1 MGEILK
7 LKRKQVKDSVLVI
20 VGTQE
25 IRQIQVVK
33 ECCYLESNDNEP
45 INALVSS
52 IHLAKAYSENG
63 FERILF
69 FRNQFNHAIA
79 VMNDSIINLFEGG
92 INVYVSKCGLILL
105 WGDFD
110 IYSTVDMQQ
119 LNFHRELDNFFKK
132 YRIRNIYLKNGKDYI
147 SIESFKT
154 GSVMSIPIHTTIN
167 LKGNCSGKIS
177 LPKNLL

>member
-25 IRQIQVVK
+25 IRQIQVVE

-119 LNFHRELDNFFKK
+119 LNFHRELDNFFK
-132 YRIRNIYLKNGKDYI
+132 
-147 SIESFKT
+147 
-154 GSVMSIPIHTTIN
+154 
-167 LKGNCSGKIS
+167 
-177 LPKNLL
+177 